1 MSVVVM
7 GSDGHDA
14 LMFVV
19 ECPRCGQRELRSIHA
34 INGLANTS
42 RGIEL
47 ALTCGNCGAEVR
59 LVTGRQVAGSPV
71 TLAAAPTVART
82 GARPTGPA
90 DRPAA

>member
-1 MSVVVM
+1 M
-7 GSDGHDA
+7 GSKEHHA

-34 INGLANTS
+34 INGLSNTVL
-42 RGIEL
+42 GIEL
-47 ALTCGNCGAEVR
+47 ALTCSNCGTDVR
-59 LVTGRQVAGSPV
+59 LITGRQAAGSPV
-71 TLAAAPTVART
+71 TLAARPT

>member
-1 MSVVVM
+1 M
-7 GSDGHDA
+7 GSRGHDG

-34 INGLANTS
+34 INGLSNTV

-47 ALTCGNCGAEVR
+47 ALTCSNCGTDVR
-59 LVTGRQVAGSPV
+59 LITGRQAAGSPA
-71 TLAAAPTVART
+71 TLAAAPA
-82 GARPTGPA
+82 GAGPTGPA